1 MMKLSKLGM
10 TTVICI
16 FLFISC
22 KSVQTTTNINQNT
35 SNIVEKRWKLIE
47 LNGKELKTEGQTPE
61 IFFILN
67 NKDNR
72 VTGNGGCNSFSGSY
86 TLSEGN
92 RISFSALVSTM
103 MACMNM
109 EIETQF
115 YKVLEAVDNYTVK
128 DNILSLN
135 KARMAPLAKFALS
148 EKQ

>member
-1 MMKLSKLGM
+1 MVKLSKLGM
-10 TTVICI
+10 TTAICI

-22 KSVQTTTNINQNT
+22 KSTQTTTNTSQNT

-47 LNGKELKTEGQTPE
+47 LSGEELKAEEQTPE

-67 NKDNR
+67 GKDNR
-72 VTGNGGCNSFSGSY
+72 VTGNGGCNSFTGSY

-109 EIETQF
+109 ETETQF
-115 YKVLEAVDNYTVK
+115 YKVLETVDNYTIK

-135 KARMAPLAKFALS
+135 KARMAPLAKFTLS
-148 EKQ
+148 EK